1 MPAQDPRTVPPPADL
16 VPCPC
21 CHHPTL
27 RERAN
32 FEICA
37 ECGWEDD
44 GQDDDDAHVVRGGP
58 NGRLTLAQA
67 RLDYL
72 KAIADEPDESS
83 VARGGDGLWW
93 TAARSEIPD
102 LAD

>member
-1 MPAQDPRTVPPPADL
+1 MPAEDPRTVLPAEL

-21 CHHPTL
+21 CHHRTL

-44 GQDDDDAHVVRGGP
+44 GQDDGDAHVVRGGP
-58 NGRLTLAQA
+58 NGRLSLVQA

-72 KAIADEPDESS
+72 EATADEPDESS

-93 TAARSEIPD
+93 AAARREIPG
-102 LAD
+102 LAE